1 MATTVLDGDEGDCAR
16 GLAGGLLIQAGEF
29 IVEPG
34 EEGLF

>member
-1 MATTVLDGDEGDCAR
+1 MIVVKEAAGGI